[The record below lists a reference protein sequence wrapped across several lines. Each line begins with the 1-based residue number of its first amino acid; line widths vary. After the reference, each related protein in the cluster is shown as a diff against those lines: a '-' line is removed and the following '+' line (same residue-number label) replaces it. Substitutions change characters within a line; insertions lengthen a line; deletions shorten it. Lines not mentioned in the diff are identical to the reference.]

1 MRVLD
6 NTNMVPV
13 LVLLIVIGAF
23 ALIAIVAYVIHRIL
37 HPKLKNE
44 VEKPTDDQAVKENLD
59 RLLEPVEDEETASKI
74 AEYKDED
81 E

>member
-6 NTNMVPV
+6 NTIPV
-13 LVLLIVIGAF
+13 VILLIIIGAF

-37 HPKLKNE
+37 HPRMKGE
-44 VEKPTDDQAVKENLD
+44 DEKPTDDQVLQENLD
-59 RLLEPVEDEETASKI
+59 RVLEPVEDEETAKEI